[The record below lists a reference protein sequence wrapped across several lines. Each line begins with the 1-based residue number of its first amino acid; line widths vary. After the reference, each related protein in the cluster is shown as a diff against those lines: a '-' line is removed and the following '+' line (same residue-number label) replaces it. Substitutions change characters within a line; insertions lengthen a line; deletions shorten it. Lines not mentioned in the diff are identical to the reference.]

1 MPTATNGTY
10 FLVNVPFPTGKDTGG
25 LTLRHTL
32 TPSTSASD
40 TYKVMKVGKGIT
52 FNDAYVS
59 ITDVDTNAT
68 PTLVFSLRVTDGTT
82 TKILIDGSTA
92 GQAGGLIRPTKVPT
106 TETGLGFTTDNK
118 DYWVDILWST
128 GAATAA
134 SGTCVV
140 YLNMSGFYTAGA
152 VTE

>member
-1 MPTATNGTY
+1 MAATNGTY
-10 FLVNVPFPTGKDTGG
+10 FLVNIPFPTGQATGNIA
-25 LTLRHTL
+25 LTHTL
-32 TPSTSASD
+32 TPSTTNND
-40 TYKVMKVGKGIT
+40 TYKIMKVGKGIT

-68 PTLVFSLRVTDGTT
+68 PTLVFNLAVTDGTT
-82 TKILIDGSTA
+82 NKILIEGATT
-92 GQAGGLIRPTKVPT
+92 GQAGGLVRCSKIKT

-118 DYWVDILWST
+118 DYWLELKWTT

-134 SGTCVV
+134 SGTVVV
-140 YLNMSGFYTAGA
+140 YVAYSGFYTAGS